1 MVSTAESRRNIHPPN
16 DVYWVYKDGD
26 QPEGFNKSTTTRRL
40 NEMKAEL
47 QKAFNAQINEELF
60 SAYLYVSMVNYFE
73 EQNLKGFASWM
84 QAQAVE
90 ELTHAQKLIAYLHER
105 GVAVKLEAI
114 GKPEATWKSPL
125 AAFEAAYKHECYI
138 SDCINKL
145 YALATKS
152 GDAAAAIFLSWFIT
166 EQVEE
171 EASVDEVVQSLK
183 LAQGAPGALFM
194 LNRELGARSPGITIA
209 PSA

>member
-1 MVSTAESRRNIHPPN
+1 
-16 DVYWVYKDGD
+16 
-26 QPEGFNKSTTTRRL
+26 
-40 NEMKAEL
+40 MKAEL

-60 SAYLYVSMVNYFE
+60 SAYIYAAMVNYFE
-73 EQNLKGFASWM
+73 EQSLKGFASWM

-90 ELTHAQKLIAYLHER
+90 ELTHAQKLIAYMHER
-105 GVAVKLEAI
+105 GAKVELKAI
-114 GKPEATWKSPL
+114 GKPDSKWNSPL

-145 YALATKS
+145 YALSVKT
-152 GDAAAAIFLSWFIT
+152 GDAAASIFLNWFIT

-171 EASVDEVVQSLK
+171 EANVDEVVQNLK

-194 LNRELGARSPGITIA
+194 INRELGLRTPTFTTEGEE
-209 PSA
+209 